1 MDVVPVNEKGDK
13 QLIDHYWTQF
23 LVNICVQGFEK
34 MFFKYQDTKR
44 LLKNNQSDFYWGISS
59 LQQIPST
66 THEICKAVDT
76 NPS

>member
-34 MFFKYQDTKR
+34 NVF
-44 LLKNNQSDFYWGISS
+44 
-59 LQQIPST
+59 
-66 THEICKAVDT
+66 
-76 NPS
+76 